1 MGLDVICSLPSEP
14 GKNLAF
20 PYSCIALLYFVYHS
34 CPYLHVCSHVKNLYL
49 LQERTLPDQSAN
61 LPSNKT
67 KPRDFRVS
75 SSSREPGNEYGC
87 FALFSSL
94 SHLQLVVTSLL
105 HLGMSRNA
113 PPKPQ
118 TFFYRRTALLRLVVP
133 QRLRQCY
140 DATYHQY
147 EGRCTDIKLW
157 GKYSF

>member
-1 MGLDVICSLPSEP
+1 MAFD
-14 GKNLAF
+14 F

-34 CPYLHVCSHVKNLYL
+34 CTYLCSLVKSLYL
-49 LQERTLPDQSAN
+49 LPERTLPNHTAH
-61 LPSNKT
+61 LPSNTLSRVKT

-157 GKYSF
+157 GKYWF